1 MIVIKTESQLANSM
15 VRRRYEVTLTD
26 LLGNTHTEIV
36 GMFNH
41 TPENDGSEV
50 EAQLLAS
57 KKEQEQAQYKDEVR
71 NKSNPFLGDSLWN
84 TKVELLKSV
93 LDEALSQPATDPI
106 TYNGLPFLQLVTDE
120 ELMFIYSKD
129 QAWVDSV
136 RLKAATLLTAKT
148 SLDNYEVIL

>member
-1 MIVIKTESQLANSM
+1 MIVIKTESQLANNM

-41 TPENDGSEV
+41 APENNGSEV

-71 NKSNPFLGDSLWN
+71 NKNNPFLGDSLWN

-120 ELMFIYSKD
+120 ELMLIYSKN

-136 RLKAATLLTAKT
+136 RLKAATLLTAKI
-148 SLDNYEVIL
+148 SLDSYQAVL